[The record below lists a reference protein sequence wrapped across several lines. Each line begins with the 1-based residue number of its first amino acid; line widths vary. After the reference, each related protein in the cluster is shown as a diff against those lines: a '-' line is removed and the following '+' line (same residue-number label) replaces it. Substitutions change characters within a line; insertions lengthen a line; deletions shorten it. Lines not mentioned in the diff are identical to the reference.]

1 MGYPSSRL
9 EEIQQKLNNLP
20 PYPWVAYPT
29 SSQQNSFRLLKADC
43 NQNKTY
49 AIIQTQDPNLAKFLA
64 NAPSYIEYLLGLTA
78 SQDSVSLYSTT
89 KESHGIG

>member
-1 MGYPSSRL
+1 MKLLAYVQALTLVVRVVD
-9 EEIQQKLNNLP
+9 QKLNNLP

-49 AIIQTQDPNLAKFLA
+49 RK
-64 NAPSYIEYLLGLTA
+64 AP
-78 SQDSVSLYSTT
+78 
-89 KESHGIG
+89 

>member
-1 MGYPSSRL
+1 M
-9 EEIQQKLNNLP
+9 KLL
-20 PYPWVAYPT
+20 AYVQALT
-29 SSQQNSFRLLKADC
+29 LVVRVVDQNSFRLLKADC